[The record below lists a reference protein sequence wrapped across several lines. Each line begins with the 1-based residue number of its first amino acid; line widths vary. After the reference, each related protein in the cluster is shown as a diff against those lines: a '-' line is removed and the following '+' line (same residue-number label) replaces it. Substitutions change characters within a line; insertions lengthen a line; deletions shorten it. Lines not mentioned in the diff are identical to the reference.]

1 MSEIPLEIVTTFR
14 DQVKSEASAILD
26 YWINFTIDQVH
37 GGFMGQTGNDD
48 LPDPMAPKGLVLN
61 ARILWT
67 FSAAF
72 RYYRDDRYL
81 RMAAR
86 AFDYLLTFFTDPVY
100 GGLYWMVDNQGKPL
114 NDRKQIYGLAFG
126 IYGLSEYYKA
136 TGEPRALQSAIALF
150 RLIEEKS
157 FDTVYQG
164 YFEAFARDWSQPE
177 DLRLSP
183 KDANEKKSMN
193 THLHIIEA
201 YANLYGIWR
210 DPFLRQRITG
220 LLDLFESKI
229 IDRHSGHLLLFFEE
243 DWHPKATLIS
253 YGHDIEA
260 AWLLPDCAQ
269 SLQDPDRLQKMKTLS
284 VRITAAALEGLDSDG
299 GIWYE
304 YEPGTAELI
313 RQKHWWPQAEAMV
326 GFFHCWEITGDKKYL
341 DHSLASWDFIRKFLI
356 DPVNGEWFWGIGADH
371 AVLQDMYK
379 TGFWKCP
386 YHNVR
391 ACLEIEKRVQSQIA
405 GGVFQTLWR

>member
-1 MSEIPLEIVTTFR
+1 MDQLSEIPLEILSAFR
-14 DQVKSEASAILD
+14 DQVKSEAFSILD
-26 YWINFTIDQVH
+26 YWINFTVDAVH
-37 GGFMGQTGNDD
+37 GGFFGQTGKDA
-48 LPDPMAPKGLVLN
+48 LPLEAAPKGLVLN

-72 RYYRDDRYL
+72 RHYRDDRYH
-81 RMAAR
+81 RMATR
-86 AFDYLLTFFTDPVY
+86 AFDYLLNCFTDPVY
-100 GGLYWMVDNQGKPL
+100 GGFYWTVDNQGKPL
-114 NDRKQIYGLAFG
+114 NDRKQIYGLAFCM
-126 IYGLSEYYKA
+126 YGLSEYYTA
-136 TGEPRALQSAIALF
+136 TGEPRALEAAIELF

-157 FDTVYQG
+157 FDPLHRG

-201 YANLYGIWR
+201 YANLYGIWQ
-210 DPFLRQRITG
+210 DPLLRQRITG
-220 LLDLFESKI
+220 LLDLFASKI
-229 IDRHSGHLLLFFEE
+229 IDRPSGHLLLFFEE
-243 DWHPKATLIS
+243 DWRAKSTLVS

-260 AWLLPDCAQ
+260 AWLLADCAQ
-269 SLQDPDRLQKMKTLS
+269 RLQDQDWILKMKALSLQ
-284 VRITAAALEGLDSDG
+284 ITAAAMEGLDSDG
-299 GIWYE
+299 GLWYE
-304 YEPGTAELI
+304 FEPTNRELI

-326 GFFHCWEITGDKKYL
+326 GFFHCWELTGDKKFL
-341 DHSLASWDFIRKFLI
+341 DHCLGSWDFIRKFLI

-371 AVLQDMYK
+371 SVLQDTYK

-391 ACLEIEKRVQSQIA
+391 ACLEIEKRVQLWLA
-405 GGVFQTLWR
+405 GNGF